1 MLICILKYAQ
11 MSNLKRPKK
20 KAMINSIVV
29 LGPITNE
36 QIFRRDCLQK
46 TVKYTKTKYDEERII
61 SQYGNEWRMQLMV

>member
-1 MLICILKYAQ
+1 

-29 LGPITNE
+29 LGTITNE

-61 SQYGNEWRMQLMV
+61 SQYGNE